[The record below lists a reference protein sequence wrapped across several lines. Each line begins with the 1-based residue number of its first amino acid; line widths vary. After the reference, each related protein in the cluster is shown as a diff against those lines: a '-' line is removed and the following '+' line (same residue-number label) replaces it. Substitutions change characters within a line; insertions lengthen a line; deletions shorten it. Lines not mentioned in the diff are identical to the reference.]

1 MEKGKEMVKA
11 QADLPKKNAAPAE
24 PAKSLAGTIQQ
35 VISKAVTSPTD
46 AKIDFAQGVNHIT
59 GDPQQKS
66 AGPADA
72 MQSLKAMNMK
82 PQSEVADK
90 DKMETYGEAED
101 KEKEMKK
108 ELHDKEKKDMKEVAD
123 KDDKKMQELKAEVE
137 KMKKELH
144 DKEKM
149 MKAQKEKEINEGE
162 MPAGLKKYL
171 DKKNDKSEE
180 DEKKKDM
187 KEVADKEKEM
197 KKEVADKEKKEKMDE
212 VADKEKEMKKE
223 VADKDKKDDMK
234 EVAEKDPMKKE
245 MMRAQAEIDKM
256 KKEVADKEKAMK
268 EMMMK
273 KKEDMKEVAD
283 KEKEMKKETAKD
295 KVKDMDMKE
304 DVDALTSGEDLSEEF
319 KSKAATIFE
328 GAVKAKLVEEIEKL
342 ESEYET
348 KVDEK
353 VSEVKEEIVDKVDA
367 YLNYVVEEWMK
378 ENELAIEKGLR
389 NEITEEF
396 IGGLKSLFESHYI
409 NVPQEKYDV
418 IESQAAEIEKL
429 KEEVNQTIEKNVELN
444 QKVSENNRQEIIN
457 DVSSDLAATEAEKLG
472 KLAESIE
479 YKDAESFRKGVET
492 LKNSYYPT
500 KEASD
505 TESNEVAANAGS
517 ELSESMAAYT
527 AAISK
532 TKKNPYIK

>member
-24 PAKSLAGTIQQ
+24 PAKSLEGTIQQ

-82 PQSEVADK
+82 PQNEKDE
-90 DKMETYGEAED
+90 DKMEAYEEAD
-101 KEKEMKK
+101 KEKEVKK
-108 ELHDKEKKDMKEVAD
+108 ETEDKEKKDMKEVAD
-123 KDDKKMQELKAEVE
+123 KE
-137 KMKKELH
+137 KE
-144 DKEKM
+144 M
-149 MKAQKEKEINEGE
+149 MKASKDKEDMKEGE

-180 DEKKKDM
+180 KEDEKKDV

-197 KKEVADKEKKEKMDE
+197 KKEVADKEKKDI
-212 VADKEKEMKKE
+212 KE
-223 VADKDKKDDMK
+223 VADKDKDM
-234 EVAEKDPMKKE
+234 MK
-245 MMRAQAEIDKM
+245 AQAEIDKM

-268 EMMMK
+268 EMMDK
-273 KKEDMKEVAD
+273 KKEMKEVAD

-389 NEITEEF
+389 NEITEDF

-444 QKVSENNRQEIIN
+444 QKVSENTRQEIIN

-517 ELSESMAAYT
+517 DLSESMAAYT

-532 TKKNPYIK
+532 SKKNPYLK

>member
-82 PQSEVADK
+82 PEQKDDEKSEAY
-90 DKMETYGEAED
+90 EEAD
-101 KEKEMKK
+101 KEKMKK
-108 ELHDKEKKDMKEVAD
+108 EVADKEKKDMKEVAD
-123 KDDKKMQELKAEVE
+123 KDKMQELKAEVE
-137 KMKKELH
+137 KLKKELH

-149 MKAQKEKEINEGE
+149 MKAEKDKEMHEGE
-162 MPAGLKKYL
+162 LPAGLKKYL
-171 DKKNDKSEE
+171 DKKDGKEEEADK
-180 DEKKKDM
+180 EKKDV

-197 KKEVADKEKKEKMDE
+197 KKEVADKEKK
-212 VADKEKEMKKE
+212 
-223 VADKDKKDDMK
+223 
-234 EVAEKDPMKKE
+234 
-245 MMRAQAEIDKM
+245 
-256 KKEVADKEKAMK
+256 
-268 EMMMK
+268 
-273 KKEDMKEVAD
+273 DMKEVAD
-283 KEKEMKKETAKD
+283 KEKEMKKDEMMKASKDKEDMKEVADKDDEKKKEVSEVADKEKEAKKEMMSAKD
-295 KVKDMDMKE
+295 KVKNMDMKE
-304 DVDALTSGEDLSEEF
+304 DVAALTEGEELSEEF
-319 KSKAATIFE
+319 KQKAATVFE
-328 GAVKAKLVEEIEKL
+328 AAVKAKLVEEIEKL
-342 ESEYET
+342 EGEYET

-353 VSEVKEEIVDKVDA
+353 VSEVKKEIVDKVDA

-389 NEITEEF
+389 NEITEDF

-505 TESNEVAANAGS
+505 NESNEVAANAGS
-517 ELSESMAAYT
+517 DLSESMAAYT

-532 TKKNPYIK
+532 SKKNPYIK